1 MFISMTTT
9 SDFNATDWPEAES
22 APGANDAD
30 LGSAAADG
38 EDDTDSG
45 SASSNSGP
53 SGSATAP
60 GRAKAARPAARMNDR
75 TQRALVRRAAE
86 KAVEI
91 SGANPHHRTMLAKLL
106 GIDDDDVVA
115 ITVAAV
121 GGSTVAVADDLF
133 SLTDADPME
142 AGIMAAEL
150 AADKSRAKALWT
162 LLVSVKAAKGEMPV
176 GSGRAGLAMAR
187 AAKGLDK
194 GVREEINSA
203 LALLS

>member
-1 MFISMTTT
+1 MFIGMTTT
-9 SDFNATDWPEAES
+9 SDISATDWPESDS
-22 APGANDAD
+22 ATGVDGAD
-30 LGSAAADG
+30 LGTDG

-45 SASSNSGP
+45 SASSNNGSTAAPASGR
-53 SGSATAP
+53 SKT
-60 GRAKAARPAARMNDR
+60 ARPTRVNDR
-75 TQRALVRRAAE
+75 AQRALVRRAAE

-91 SGANPHHRTMLAKLL
+91 THANPEHRKMLAKLL
-106 GIDDDDVVA
+106 GIDDDIVA

-121 GGSTVAVADDLF
+121 VGSTVAVADDLF
-133 SLTDADPME
+133 SLVDADPME

-150 AADKSRAKALWT
+150 AADKARAKALWT